1 MDAGTKGGAAVS
13 YPMHPKANQIAQM
26 LLEMRQ
32 WKEIQHE
39 LGVSDRA
46 VRRQSRRLEM
56 IRVPVTREE
65 RHMLADRRKVTHKYV
80 P

>member
-1 MDAGTKGGAAVS
+1 MS

-32 WKEIQHE
+32 WKEIQNE